1 MNLKTDLLKLL
12 IPKNK
17 LGSLKLGEEDQLCV
31 KFAQYL
37 RELTLQH
44 DFPYI
49 WFHVP
54 NQFAMERPLFGL
66 KQSWMGRIAG
76 IPDYIF
82 LGKKSFAIEFKSS
95 KGKLSLAQEVVQKW
109 FADNEINFYVAN
121 SFEIAKDIIGNE
133 WQSPKN
139 NIYYKY

>member
-1 MNLKTDLLKLL
+1 MTLKIDLLKLL
-12 IPKNK
+12 IPKTK
-17 LGSLKLGEEDQLCV
+17 LGSLKLGEEDQVCIR
-31 KFAQYL
+31 FAQYL

-44 DFPYI
+44 DFPYV

-82 LGKKSFAIEFKSS
+82 LGEHNCFSIEFKSS
-95 KGKLSLAQEVVQKW
+95 KGKISSAQQLVQKW
-109 FADNEINFYVAN
+109 FAHKNINFYIAYN
-121 SFEIAKDIIGNE
+121 FEEAKKIIMNE
-133 WQSPKN
+133 WKDDTL
-139 NIYYKY
+139 KLLD